1 MTSVTTDLRMETHY
15 TVGLAQKLSTPPS
28 RIISECVGEIY
39 KFFSCRRFHGCLR
52 VTTDSFYC
60 STESESDQ
68 DRTSDTDYEMYQTE
82 DKEN

>member
-1 MTSVTTDLRMETHY
+1 MKYTSSLVVDTFAG
-15 TVGLAQKLSTPPS
+15 V
-28 RIISECVGEIY
+28 
-39 KFFSCRRFHGCLR
+39 LR

-68 DRTSDTDYEMYQTE
+68 GRTSDTDYEMYQTE